1 MCVVVCRVH
10 VTCVVDS
17 PVAVVLC
24 VCNPVVV
31 LVQILYVLC
40 SLSGG
45 LLCGSHTFGVVLVD
59 SGCLQHGQSAFTG
72 YA

>member
-1 MCVVVCRVH
+1 MF
-10 VTCVVDS
+10 CVVDS

-31 LVQILYVLC
+31 LVMMLYVLC
-40 SLSGG
+40 SLSGAVPAVVT
-45 LLCGSHTFGVVLVD
+45 GSVWVLSD